1 MQTKSLFMTGNMI
14 LLLATI
20 PTSAVAAFGA
30 NVLEGVRQTPLGAP
44 EIVDGLSIT
53 KQALENEKA
62 KIGVDTERY
71 DVLTQIQDTLIA
83 KADQAGI
90 TEQFM
95 NQYDQAKLGTIDE
108 GDGGIRFDPALANQE
123 RDRNRMNG
131 GSRHSRTGHAS

>member
-83 KADQAGI
+83 KAEQAGI

-95 NQYDQAKLGTIDE
+95 NQFDQTKFDVGAAARADQALSRDKL
-108 GDGGIRFDPALANQE
+108 
-123 RDRNRMNG
+123 NG
-131 GSRHSRTGHAS
+131 GSHSRAGTGS